1 MEILQLTPGAGTM
14 YCGNCLRDNALVAA
28 LRNLG
33 HPVLMVP
40 LYLPLTLDEANQ
52 SAGTPI
58 FFSGINVYLDQKS
71 SWFRRAPG
79 WVHHLLASSS
89 LLKWA
94 ARRAGNTRAEDLGP
108 LTLSMLRGEVGNQ
121 ARELDDLL
129 SWLKTQARPDVIFLS
144 NALLLGMARRLKAE
158 LDRPVV
164 CMLQGEDYFLD
175 SLPEPHRSSCW
186 KVLAERAGE
195 ADLFIAPSRYF
206 SDLMQTR
213 LALSP
218 ERVRVVY
225 NGINLEG
232 YRSPSWTGANDWNGI
247 NPSPGPRHAVSVLGY
262 LARICR
268 EKGVDTLVEAFIKL
282 RQRGRIPNLRLCVAG
297 SLGPAD
303 QPLVDQLKKQLQAAG
318 LNQEAEFMP
327 NVDRATKLALLESFS
342 VFSVPA
348 RYGEGFGLYVIEAL
362 AAGTPVV
369 QPRCAAFPELVELT
383 GGGILCEPES
393 PQALAE
399 NIESLLLE
407 PERAEA
413 LGAAGRRVVFEK
425 LNADAMARNVLEA
438 VRSMECCL
446 TK

>member
-1 MEILQLTPGAGTM
+1 
-14 YCGNCLRDNALVAA
+14 
-28 LRNLG
+28 
-33 HPVLMVP
+33 
-40 LYLPLTLDEANQ
+40 
-52 SAGTPI
+52 
-58 FFSGINVYLDQKS
+58 
-71 SWFRRAPG
+71 
-79 WVHHLLASSS
+79 
-89 LLKWA
+89 
-94 ARRAGNTRAEDLGP
+94 
-108 LTLSMLRGEVGNQ
+108 
-121 ARELDDLL
+121 
-129 SWLKTQARPDVIFLS
+129 
-144 NALLLGMARRLKAE
+144 
-158 LDRPVV
+158 
-164 CMLQGEDYFLD
+164 
-175 SLPEPHRSSCW
+175 
-186 KVLAERAGE
+186 
-195 ADLFIAPSRYF
+195 
-206 SDLMQTR
+206 
-213 LALSP
+213 
-218 ERVRVVY
+218 
-225 NGINLEG
+225 
-232 YRSPSWTGANDWNGI
+232 
-247 NPSPGPRHAVSVLGY
+247 
-262 LARICR
+262 
-268 EKGVDTLVEAFIKL
+268 
-282 RQRGRIPNLRLCVAG
+282 
-297 SLGPAD
+297 
-303 QPLVDQLKKQLQAAG
+303 LVDQLKKQLQAAG